1 MQIPVKTTRNKFFR
15 EYVEL
20 MNPVLRLRKR
30 DLDVLSELLYYNDKL
45 KDLSPKNRWTLIFNY
60 ENKVEISNKLKMS
73 KETFATHLTEL
84 RKKNII
90 VDNKVVDM
98 LCINPGKSF
107 NVQYKFVIRDERTTD
122 KQNIKEDSVGDIG
135 RA

>member
-1 MQIPVKTTRNKFFR
+1 MQIPVKTTKNKFFR
-15 EYVEL
+15 QYVEL

-45 KDLSPKNRWTLIFNY
+45 KDIKSKDRWNLIFNY
-60 ENKVEISNKLKMS
+60 DNKVEISSKLKMS

-84 RKKNII
+84 RRKNII

-98 LCINPGKSF
+98 LCIIPKNNF
-107 NVQYKFVIRDERTTD
+107 DVQYRFIIKDECITD
-122 KQNIKEDSVGDIG
+122 KQSIKENSVGNI
-135 RA
+135 